1 MIMEKRK
8 KEIIGII
15 VAVALILI
23 LLSQIQFSKLSSTLA
38 SIHPVYLAIGFA
50 LYFSTYFLR
59 ALRFKVILGDEAKYS
74 DLLKVLFIHNMVNQV
89 LPARTGEI
97 SYVYLMEKR
106 KLPIN
111 KGISSLAL
119 ARIFDLVAI
128 ALLFL
133 IALLVLREMNATFL
147 NLMFVMT
154 FVVAMALFSLFC
166 LFVYKKKFIDKVQS
180 LTELLRVNKLD
191 ITQRALEKGEEAIED
206 MKVITSKKIFVYSTL
221 ISLGIWFTSTVLM
234 YMLLSQMN
242 VVLSIWE
249 VCLGSM
255 VIVITTI
262 LPIHSVG
269 GFGTTESIWA
279 SIYIALGVS
288 REMAITSGIGIHLIL
303 FCYLLIIGIAGMV
316 LMKMDGMGSLSEA
329 KGEAT

>member
-1 MIMEKRK
+1 MEKRK
-8 KEIIGII
+8 KEIIGIF
-15 VAVALILI
+15 VAVSLILI

-38 SIHPVYLAIGFA
+38 SIHPVYLVVGFA

-119 ARIFDLVAI
+119 ARIFDLIAI

-133 IALLVLREMNATFL
+133 VALLVLKEMNAAFL
-147 NLMFVMT
+147 NLMYVMT
-154 FVVAMALFSLFC
+154 LVVAMALFSLFC

-180 LTELLRVNKLD
+180 LTEILKMHKFD
-191 ITQRALEKGEEAIED
+191 ITKRALEKGEETIED
-206 MKVITSKKIFVYSTL
+206 MKVIATKKVFVYSTL

-242 VVLSIWE
+242 VMLSIWE

-255 VIVITTI
+255 VIVITSI

-269 GFGTTESIWA
+269 GFGTTESVWA
-279 SIYIALGVS
+279 FIYIALGVS
-288 REMAITSGIGIHLIL
+288 REMAIASGIGIHLIL
-303 FCYLLIIGIAGMV
+303 FTYLLIIGVVGMV
-316 LMKMDGMGSLSEA
+316 LMKMDGMGSLREV
-329 KGEAT
+329 KGEAA